1 MPETVRQTVVSAP
14 GKVILMGEHAA
25 VCALS
30 GGIDSAALLGLMSET
45 GEASLRTITLAFDE
59 IDRVLARAADQ
70 APYELTV
77 NLEACPVADQ
87 NGFIAEFEMDDFRR
101 TCLMEGLDRIGLT
114 LRHEGDISA
123 YEDARSGAQ

>member
-1 MPETVRQTVVSAP
+1 MRIFAR
-14 GKVILMGEHAA
+14 ARR
-25 VCALS
+25 
-30 GGIDSAALLGLMSET
+30 LGLV
-45 GEASLRTITLAFDE
+45 GLRLPSFADIFRENADQNGIAAITLASDE
-59 IDRVLARAADQ
+59 IDGVLARAADQ

-77 NLEACPVADQ
+77 NLEACTVADQ

-123 YEDARSGAQ
+123 YEDAWSGAQ